1 MAGAGQTGQLEEIL
15 ALFWIPSNI
24 YSNSLEARERVAVS
38 PVAAFQARQ
47 DLLLSSVVVVVVVVV
62 ANEATKEEAETKWNN
77 KTWSGSKILLISFR
91 QSPPN

>member
-47 DLLLSSVVVVVVVVV
+47 DLLLSSVVVVVVV